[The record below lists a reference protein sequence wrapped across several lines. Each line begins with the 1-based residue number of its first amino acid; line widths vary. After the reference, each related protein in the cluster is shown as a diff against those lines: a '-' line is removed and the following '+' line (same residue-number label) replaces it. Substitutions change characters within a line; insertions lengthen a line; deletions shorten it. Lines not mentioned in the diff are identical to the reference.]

1 MKAHRFKTK
10 LTTKEEVED
19 EFYSE
24 VRRRVDILR
33 LNKTKGQGIIAYG
46 YFSETE
52 EGVKAIAA
60 LKLDIMKEW
69 ENKGRSLKFL
79 DNNPEYNFQSL
90 LHKKHFG
97 KS

>member
-19 EFYSE
+19 EFYSD
-24 VRRRVDILR
+24 VNRRVYSLIAE
-33 LNKTKGQGIIAYG
+33 KTKGQGIIVGASYIN
-46 YFSETE
+46 TE
-52 EGVKAIAA
+52 EGVKSIAA